1 MARPRNPL
9 SKRNRNA
16 TFTQDEVKR
25 AVALAASKRARV
37 VRDRS
42 EFDVGQLASLV
53 RSPMVPAAAHSW
65 SIEQIV
71 AARDAQMS
79 GRFRMPA
86 RLAESM
92 GTDDAIFT
100 ARGVRLAPVQS
111 LGVSLTAGKGPKGAR
126 VADEAEALF
135 GLNGAAVSSETVTTL
150 RTHLADHG
158 VAFGAITWR
167 PRADGSRWDPQL
179 VAWPIEFVWWDTARG
194 QYVTQVRRY
203 DSEPDP
209 SSPLWTPQPVGVGS
223 PIEPIV
229 HGDGRWVVFAKS
241 ELLPHRL
248 DAALLPAAMVWAR
261 HAFAMRDWAKGS
273 ASHGNP
279 KVIGELPENTALSDA
294 EGGLT
299 AEASSFL
306 TMLQAVASQDS
317 PIGIK
322 PANSKID
329 YMVNS
334 SGAWEVW
341 VKLAETAERAAARIF
356 LGTDGVLGAQG
367 GAPGVDISALFGVA
381 TSKIQSDLACIER
394 GIQSG
399 LISPWCAVNWGDDKS
414 APLRSYVF
422 PDPDEAATLAN
433 FAQRNAA
440 FNADIKGYRE
450 NGFALDQA
458 FIDTIAEKHNVPSPR
473 LPGLSEGLASPDP
486 MPSP

>member
-16 TFTQDEVKR
+16 TFSQDEVKR

-65 SIEQIV
+65 SIDAIV

-111 LGVSLTAGKGPKGAR
+111 LGVTIEAGRGPKGDK

-135 GLNGAAVSSETVTTL
+135 GLNGVAVSSETVTTL

-329 YMVNS
+329 YLTNDS
-334 SGAWEVW
+334 KAWEVW
-341 VKLAETAERAAARIF
+341 VKLAETAEKAAARIY
-356 LGTDGVLGAQG
+356 LGTDGSLGSQG
-367 GAPGVDISALFGVA
+367 GGPGIDIATLMGLA
-381 TSKIQSDLACIER
+381 TSKVQSDLGCMER

-399 LISPWCAVNWGDDKS
+399 LIAPWTAINWGDDKI
-414 APLRSYVF
+414 APVRRYTF
-422 PDPDEAATLAN
+422 PDPDEAAVRED
-433 FAQRNAA
+433 FAKRNAA
-440 FNADIKGYRE
+440 FNADVKAYRE
-450 NGFALDQA
+450 NGFVVDQSLVERVA
-458 FIDTIAEKHNVPSPR
+458 KEHGVPAPL
-473 LPGLSEGLASPDP
+473 LPAASQGSGSVDVLP
-486 MPSP
+486 

>member
-16 TFTQDEVKR
+16 TFSQDEVRR

-37 VRDRS
+37 VRDRN

-111 LGVSLTAGKGPKGAR
+111 LGVTIEAGRGPKGDK

-135 GLNGAAVSSETVTTL
+135 GLNGVAVSSETVTTL

-194 QYVTQVRRY
+194 QYVTQVRHY

-341 VKLAETAERAAARIF
+341 VKLAETAERAAARIY

-367 GAPGVDISALFGVA
+367 GAPGVDIQSLFGVA
-381 TSKIQSDLACIER
+381 TAKIQSDLGCIER
-394 GIQSG
+394 GMQTG
-399 LISPWCAVNWGDDKS
+399 LIGPWAAINFGDDKS
-414 APLRSYVF
+414 APVRSYTF
-422 PDPDEAATLAN
+422 PDADEIEVRKD
-433 FAQRNAA
+433 FGERNAA
-440 FNADIKGYRE
+440 FLA
-450 NGFALDQA
+450 ALAAAQTVGA
-458 FIDTIAEKHNVPSPR
+458 TLSPEYV
-473 LPGLSEGLASPDP
+473 GGLAERYGVPVPTLASAQAVAPEVTP
-486 MPSP
+486 